1 MDSDPAD
8 LSTVTSGA
16 GGSADPS
23 MLTLGRSVVPADD
36 QTRSSEDGTCA
47 EQTAVSLRLHPRPS
61 SVGPDGGADFVL
73 GAEIG
78 RGGMAAVHSAV
89 QHSLGR
95 EVAIKRLHPGASPER
110 TASFLAEAAILARL
124 EHPGVVPVHSLG
136 SDAGVP
142 FLVMRRISGLPWTA
156 SIATRSRAENAEIIL
171 RLAETLAYAHAI
183 GVIHRDL
190 KPDNVMLGRFGEV
203 LLIDWGVAAG
213 IKPDAPCRRLTDA
226 PPIAGTPRYMP
237 PEQARGDRALIGVR
251 SDVYGLGALLF
262 QALVGVPPH
271 PGRTRDETMEAAR
284 RNILVRHAA
293 ADEDPMLGLA
303 LAALSTD
310 PGDRPATTLA
320 FHAALRLALERDESR
335 RLAADAREDL
345 DLARVDVDYE
355 RYQRAMFRFDE
366 ALRRW
371 PDNRAAAAGRREC
384 RIAYAE
390 AALQRGDL
398 DLAAGLTT
406 DRDDGLREL
415 AARIDA
421 ALGERNSLARQA
433 REQRER
439 AEREAE
445 RLRAVNEFVT
455 GLLQSASPEVRGH
468 DTTIVEALQA
478 SKPAI
483 GAAFAGRPDMRVPLH
498 LVIGQTWLS
507 LCRFDECTEQLAL
520 ARTAL
525 AILEPDMHAPA
536 WDEWWLLSIQQAIST
551 NAVGGVASEADALV
565 QRLASRL
572 GSESQ
577 QTAHARSLLAEV
589 LYYSGSRSAALDVAR
604 QACRDLTAT
613 AGPTHVLALRARI
626 QLAGM
631 LQALGQVDEAE
642 REHEAC
648 LGLLDSHDPRFVL
661 HRLYVLANLGCLFMD
676 QGRWDE
682 AEPVITELHQG
693 RCAAYGAESARTL
706 GSANLLAGVLL
717 GCGRAG
723 EADALATAAL
733 DARRRQRI
741 DDPGRLG
748 EPLLRCAAIALALG
762 DRARAEGLLSEAET
776 RLATLPADD
785 GYAWLKPLAQAE
797 RARFHLVDGR
807 PDRAT
812 AAAMASALGMEDACG
827 HGDGR
832 SRRLRVLATVC
843 LRCWHARSASDAASW
858 ERGLDGRSRSALSRG
873 NDESRL
879 YPGLVTYLEP

>member
-1 MDSDPAD
+1 MSNAPSD
-8 LSTVTSGA
+8 LSTVAAGT
-16 GGSADPS
+16 GGSVDPS
-23 MLTLGRSVVPADD
+23 MLTVGRSGGPADD
-36 QTRSSEDGTCA
+36 QTRSSEEGTCA
-47 EQTAVSLRLHPRPS
+47 EQTATSLRLHPRPS
-61 SVGPDGGADFVL
+61 SVGPVGGADYIL

-78 RGGMAAVHSAV
+78 RGGMAAVRSAL

-95 EVAIKRLHPGASPER
+95 EVAIKQLHPGASPER
-110 TASFLAEAAILARL
+110 IASFLAEAAILARL

-136 SDAGVP
+136 SDGGVP
-142 FLVMRRISGLPWTA
+142 FLVMRRISGLPWTS
-156 SIATRSRAENAEIIL
+156 SIAIRSRAENAEIIL

-183 GVIHRDL
+183 GVVHRDL

-213 IKPDAPCRRLTDA
+213 IKSDAPCRSLTDA

-237 PEQARGDRALIGVR
+237 PEQARGDRGLIGVR

-284 RNILVRHAA
+284 RNILVQHPP
-293 ADEDPMLGLA
+293 ADEDPMLVLA
-303 LAALSTD
+303 LSALSTD
-310 PGDRPATTLA
+310 PADRPATALA
-320 FHAALRLALERDESR
+320 FHADLRLALERDESR

-345 DLARVDVDYE
+345 DLARADADYE

-398 DLAAGLTT
+398 DLAAGLTAT
-406 DRDDGLREL
+406 RDDDLREL
-415 AARIDA
+415 AGRIDA
-421 ALGERNSLARQA
+421 ALIERNSLARQA

-483 GAAFAGRPDMRVPLH
+483 SAAFAGRPDMRVPLH

-507 LCRFDECTEQLAL
+507 LCRFDECAEQLAL

-525 AILEPDMHAPA
+525 AIMEPDMHAPA
-536 WDEWWLLSIQQAIST
+536 WDEWWLLSIQHAIST
-551 NAVGGVASEADALV
+551 HVSGEVAGEADALV

-572 GSESQ
+572 GRESQ

-589 LYYSGSRSAALDVAR
+589 LYYGGSRSAALDVAR
-604 QACRDLTAT
+604 QACRDLTAA
-613 AGPTHVLALRARI
+613 AGPTHAFAIRARI

-648 LGLLDSHDPRFVL
+648 LGLLDAHDPRCVL
-661 HRLYVLANLGCLFMD
+661 HRLYVLANLGCLYMD
-676 QGRWDE
+676 QGRWKE
-682 AEPVITELHQG
+682 AEPVITELHEG
-693 RCAAYGAESARTL
+693 RCAAFGAESVRAL

-717 GCGRAG
+717 GCGRVAD
-723 EADALATAAL
+723 ADALATAAL
-733 DARRRQRI
+733 DARWRLRL
-741 DDPGRLG
+741 DDPGRIG
-748 EPLLRCAAIALALG
+748 EPLLRCAAIALARG
-762 DRARAEGLLSEAET
+762 DRTRAEDLLAMAET
-776 RLATLPADD
+776 RLATLPAGD
-785 GYAWLKPLAQAE
+785 GNAWLKALALAE

-812 AAAMASALGMEDACG
+812 ATAMASALDMEDACG

-832 SRRLRVLATVC
+832 SRRLRVLAAVC
-843 LRCWHARSASDAASW
+843 LRRWQAQAASDAANW
-858 ERGLDGRSRSALSRG
+858 ERGLAGRSRSALSRG
-873 NDESRL
+873 IEESRI
-879 YPGLVTYLEP
+879 YPGLATYLEP